1 VIDFI
6 SIITFIFK
14 KEENM
19 SILEQKTF
27 ISSIHPFKN
36 LTTDQI
42 DTFVENMD
50 IVYFKENETVQAQ
63 GSLPQTLFFI
73 LKGVIQEKQD
83 DEVLSIYSKNEI
95 FDSISLIEN
104 YSKNSFVT
112 TEETICYTL
121 PREIFINILHENQE
135 LENYFFQSISEKLN
149 NNILHEKNKEMAN
162 IMIAKV
168 KDAKIH
174 KAVIIDT
181 KKSIFEAANIIKKEK
196 IPTILLK
203 DELGEMYIVTDSDFR
218 QKVILNRMNFDDEV
232 IKIATKGLI
241 YINEEDFLFNAQL
254 IMAKH
259 GVKRVVVKNDK
270 DEIIGILDQ
279 ISLSSFFATNIFSVS
294 NQIVKAETVEELKE
308 ASLSF
313 IKIIKSLNAKGVK
326 IEFISKLINQLNK
339 KLLDKLYKILAP
351 KELYEKSCLVV
362 MGSEGRGEQILKTDQ
377 DNALILSDDCAIEE
391 NELQK
396 FTSKFTETLVDFGFP
411 RCEGNIMVS
420 NPYWCRKKS
429 DFKDLIYSWINE
441 PTGDN
446 FMNIA
451 IFYDAVYVS
460 GDKNLITGLKE
471 YLFKISSNSQTFYAL
486 FAKVILSFDVP
497 LGFFDGFVFN
507 SKDNKHKNEI
517 DIKRGGIFIIVQ
529 GIRSLSLENKIFNT
543 NTAKRIKKLVE
554 IGIIEE
560 EFAKELTMAFNFL
573 TNLKLKSNLEKLDK
587 NIEID
592 NYINPNNLNTMEKDL
607 LKESFKI
614 VNKLKKKLEF
624 HFKLNYV

>member
-1 VIDFI
+1 
-6 SIITFIFK
+6 
-14 KEENM
+14 M
-19 SILEQKTF
+19 SILEQKKV
-27 ISSIHPFKN
+27 ISSIHPFQN
-36 LTTDQI
+36 LTSEQL

-50 IVYFKENETVQAQ
+50 IVYFKKNETVQAQ
-63 GSLPQTLFFI
+63 GSTPQSLFFI
-73 LKGVIQEKQD
+73 LKGIIQEKQD
-83 DEVLSIYSKNEI
+83 DEVFSIYSKNEI

-112 TEETICYTL
+112 AEETICYTL
-121 PREIFINILHENQE
+121 PREIFIEILHENQE
-135 LENYFFQSISEKLN
+135 LENYFFQSIAEKLN
-149 NNILHEKNKEMAN
+149 NNILYEKNKEMAN

-174 KAVIIDT
+174 KAVIVDT
-181 KKSIFEAANIIKKEK
+181 NISIFEAATIIKKEK
-196 IPTILLK
+196 VPTILLK
-203 DELGEMYIVTDSDFR
+203 DENGEMYIVTDSDFR
-218 QKVILNRMNFDDEV
+218 QKVILNRMNFDDKIV
-232 IKIATKGLI
+232 KIATKGLI
-241 YINEEDFLFNAQL
+241 YINEDDFLFNAQL

-259 GVKRVVVKNDK
+259 GIKRVVVKNDK

-294 NQIVKAETVEELKE
+294 NQIVKAETIDELKE

-339 KLLDKLYKILAP
+339 KLLDKLYKVLAP
-351 KELYEKSCLVV
+351 SELYEKSCLVV

-377 DNALILSDDCAIEE
+377 DNALILSDDCTIDEKK
-391 NELQK
+391 LQE
-396 FTSKFTETLVDFGFP
+396 FTTKFTETLVDFGFP

-420 NPYWCRKKS
+420 NPYWCRKES
-429 DFKDLIYSWINE
+429 DFKDLIYTWINE
-441 PTGDN
+441 PNGDN

-451 IFYDAVYVS
+451 IFYDAVCVS
-460 GDKNLITGLKE
+460 GNKNLITHLKE
-471 YLFKISSNSQTFYAL
+471 YLFKLTSNSLSFYAH
-486 FAKVILSFDVP
+486 FAKVITSFDVP

-517 DIKRGGIFIIVQ
+517 DIKRGGIFILVQ

-543 NTAKRIKKLVE
+543 NTNKRIKKLTELGVL
-554 IGIIEE
+554 EE

-587 NIEID
+587 KSDID
-592 NYINPNNLNTMEKDL
+592 NYINPDNLNTMEKDL